1 MSPCPTSFLTCSCCC
16 GFCDMPHQSIAI
28 LLSLVFGPRCGDAAW
43 QGYSSPVRSFTSHVD
58 CDAPT
63 PAPAGKLNRL
73 LGGPAADAVAC
84 WQHFGPNFAY
94 INIYEFIKSEPHT
107 LARSFARRGKLAA
120 DWMDECI
127 SQLLTSAVGKGY
139 VHWAKI
145 YRFVIIT
152 FIISHS
158 ISSPNKLYSLF
169 NKIRLFSTKWCWYNR
184 HVLI

>member
-1 MSPCPTSFLTCSCCC
+1 MSQPRTCHHVPPRFSPAVAVAVFVTCRINPSPFCCLSCL
-16 GFCDMPHQSIAI
+16 GLDVVMLPGRDIVVLFD
-28 LLSLVFGPRCGDAAW
+28 LLPAMW
-43 QGYSSPVRSFTSHVD
+43 
-58 CDAPT
+58 T

-127 SQLLTSAVGKGY
+127 SQPLTSAVGKGY

-169 NKIRLFSTKWCWYNR
+169 NKIRLFSTKWCWYICY
-184 HVLI
+184 V